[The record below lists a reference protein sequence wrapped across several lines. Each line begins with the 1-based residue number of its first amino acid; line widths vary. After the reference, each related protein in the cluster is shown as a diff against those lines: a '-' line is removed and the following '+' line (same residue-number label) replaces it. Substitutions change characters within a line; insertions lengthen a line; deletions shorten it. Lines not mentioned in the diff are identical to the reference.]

1 MALTDDHELER
12 LILPHAPRL
21 RAVLEAARQQIRE
34 GEGLRH
40 EDFWREVDEEKL
52 RKRGGIK
59 RKAP

>member
-12 LILPHAPRL
+12 LILLHAPCL
-21 RAVLEAARQQIRE
+21 QAVLEAARQQIRE

-40 EDFWREVDEEKL
+40 EDFWREMGEEKP